1 MGKFI
6 KIVLVIY
13 VIYYAVM
20 IIFDLFI
27 KKNRNGNAVEEGVQF
42 DIEGF
47 QTEDVEM
54 TEDEMRVEQELE
66 KRKNTFEDEDDEEPE
81 PITQEGIEM
90 EVEGQ
95 GFTVD
100 EFSKML
106 SEAHH
111 ESGDFMNRLDALSI
125 ATTNKS
131 I

>member
-54 TEDEMRVEQELE
+54 TEDEKRIEQELE